1 MTFALITEGV
11 SEHRIIKHI
20 VVKYFKDK
28 NPDINQIQ
36 PKIVNEKQVVG
47 GGWNEVLEYCKRDEL
62 KDIFVENDYLIIQID
77 SDQSQQN
84 PFNVSHTNVDGK
96 MKSDEE
102 LYNDIL
108 IKLEN
113 LIKPEIKASF
123 GDKIFFAICIHTIE
137 CWLLPLYYTNN
148 QKLKTNN
155 CLAILNTAL
164 PRNNIHIITPKN
176 KNKSNGIKAYDSIL
190 SNMKKKTEINSV
202 SQHNMG
208 FDKFIG
214 SIKKIG

>member
-84 PFNVSHTNVDGK
+84 PFNISHTKANGK
-96 MKSDEE
+96 SKTDEE
-102 LYNDIL
+102 LHQDIL
-108 IKLEN
+108 IKLEG
-113 LIKPEIKASF
+113 LIKPEIKAVYD
-123 GDKIFFAICIHTIE
+123 DKIFFAICIHTIE
-137 CWLLPLYYTNN
+137 CWLLPLYYIND
-148 QKLKTNN
+148 QKTKTND
-155 CLAILNTAL
+155 CLSILNKAIV
-164 PRNNIHIITPKN
+164 RKNIHIITAKN
-176 KNKSNGIKAYDSIL
+176 KNKSNGIKSYDSIL
-190 SNMKKKTEINSV
+190 SNMKKKTEINET
-202 SQHNMG
+202 SQHNIG
-208 FDKFIG
+208 FNNFIN
-214 SIKKIG
+214 